1 MSKAADRIAAVMKL
15 SDPHAEVIVETRP
28 TEATANGAPVWTA
41 EVRLRLFSDCPPRR
55 TDIFAVGATAAEA
68 EANLVPV
75 AEEHV
80 AELIHGLRA
89 QEKAAWERAN
99 AAAETVRWH
108 EAGLRK
114 LGLKVPT

>member
-1 MSKAADRIAAVMKL
+1 MSKATDRIAAVMKL
-15 SDPHAEVIVETRP
+15 SDPHAEVLVETRQS
-28 TEATANGAPVWTA
+28 EATTNGAPVWTA

-55 TDIFAVGATAAEA
+55 TDVFAVGATAAEA

-80 AELIHGLRA
+80 AGLIHGLRA
-89 QEKAAWERAN
+89 QEKAAWERAL
-99 AAAETVRWH
+99 AATETVRFH
-108 EAGLRK
+108 AIELRK